1 VGDMLDARHDLFAER
16 LEDAIRRSGLGRG
29 EFAERAGVDR
39 TTLAQL
45 LSPHATRR
53 PRLET
58 IVAIARAHDL
68 SIDWLVGLSNAGPV
82 EATMVVQPMSFET
95 PGPTPTDERLLGWLT
110 DAAEYKIRYVPA
122 TLPDL
127 LKTDELIRFERHQA
141 TRPDVMQTTIN
152 TTAARLAW
160 ARHPDTDMECCSSTQ
175 SVTSLANGEG
185 IWSRLPLPA
194 RRAQLEHMIELVDEL
209 YPTFRWFL
217 FDGSRRYAA
226 SLTVFGSQR
235 AALYLGQL
243 YLVLTS
249 IEHVRTLSRHFDS
262 LIRDAEHQPHAI
274 QRHLIRLRDRLD
286 R

>member
-1 VGDMLDARHDLFAER
+1 
-16 LEDAIRRSGLGRG
+16 
-29 EFAERAGVDR
+29 
-39 TTLAQL
+39 
-45 LSPHATRR
+45 
-53 PRLET
+53 
-58 IVAIARAHDL
+58 
-68 SIDWLVGLSNAGPV
+68 
-82 EATMVVQPMSFET
+82 
-95 PGPTPTDERLLGWLT
+95 
-110 DAAEYKIRYVPA
+110 VPA
-122 TLPDL
+122 TVPDL

-141 TRPDVMQTTIN
+141 ERPDATQTTID